1 MSTTAL
7 LRGTPL
13 HDTQSGVDM
22 SSAFSE
28 VPDDGSS
35 RVKASQITGTF
46 WATGMLEVVSCDL
59 LAQAGVF
66 NYTGHYEESILHAG
80 DAGFAPVS
88 SAHYFKNV
96 GDEECFVVLMFN
108 NGQFTNID
116 ATALVGNMPAE
127 VSRSSSP
134 LFSAVGPAWRW

>member
-1 MSTTAL
+1 M
-7 LRGTPL
+7 
-13 HDTQSGVDM
+13 M
-22 SSAFSE
+22 F
-28 VPDDGSS
+28 
-35 RVKASQITGTF
+35 
-46 WATGMLEVVSCDL
+46 

-96 GDEECFVVLMFN
+96 GDEDCFVVLMFN

-127 VSRSSSP
+127 VSWLSFPLSSADA
-134 LFSAVGPAWRW
+134 LAWHWCS